1 MHIRHLRASDH
12 APITAV
18 VDSWWGGRHVA
29 DMLQR
34 LFFDHF
40 QETSWVVE
48 QDGTIVGFL
57 IGFLSQ
63 SRPGEAYIHFV
74 GVHPDHRG
82 RGLGADLYGRF
93 FEAVRARGCTS
104 AHSITA
110 PINTGSIA
118 FHTRMGFRPEPGDAE
133 ANGVPFKRD
142 YDGPGQDR
150 VSFVKRLS

>member
-1 MHIRHLRASDH
+1 LHVRHLSASDR

-18 VDSWWGGRHVA
+18 VDAWWGGRHVA

-40 QETSWVVE
+40 QDTSWVVE
-48 QDGTIVGFL
+48 EDGAIVAFL

-74 GVHPDHRG
+74 GVHPEHRG

-93 FEAVRARGCTS
+93 FEVVRARGCTS
-104 AHSITA
+104 VRCITA
-110 PINTGSIA
+110 PVNTGSIA

-133 ANGVPFKRD
+133 ANGVPFARD

-150 VSFVKRLS
+150 VRFVKQV